1 MKKYQTLD
9 TLDYAGNNS
18 VVRYSKTS
26 FGLIK
31 LEVENSEGEKDS
43 LIVDQEELMLLRS
56 LFENLF
62 KDVV

>member
-1 MKKYQTLD
+1 MKKYEKLD
-9 TLDYAGNNS
+9 TLDFAGNNS

-31 LEVENSEGEKDS
+31 LEVENAEGERDS
-43 LIVDQEELMLLRS
+43 LVIDQEELMLLKS

-62 KDVV
+62 KKA